1 MRRAADRVPAV
12 LVVAILAGLA
22 CRTAPPAAPSLG
34 PLQLEEARAELVRP
48 LPGDMAALYKLRVPK
63 AGSLRLSV
71 LSLDGAIRMSASEP
85 FGSTLAIAA
94 STPDGR
100 HWLLDLREGCRLDG
114 VEASSGLGLPGLPLD
129 RAARLLAGRLPTVAG
144 DAVEAGGNGS
154 LVVSGD
160 GWRAR
165 VGVVPDPWR
174 VVTVDDA
181 RPAAGGFSWRVT
193 VSGHTLSLPRELR
206 VDRADGGWA
215 ELELV
220 GLEWNTVDDLPGL
233 PDLPP
238 CRP

>member
-1 MRRAADRVPAV
+1 MRRAAGRAAAA
-12 LVVAILAGLA
+12 LVAASLAGLG
-22 CRTAPPAAPSLG
+22 CRSAPPAAPSLA
-34 PLQLEEARAELVRP
+34 PSQLEEARAALVRP
-48 LPGDMAALYKLRVPK
+48 LPGDMAALYTLRVPK

-71 LSLDGAIRMSASEP
+71 LSLGGAVRMSASEP

-100 HWLLDLREGCRLDG
+100 RWLLDLREGCRLDG

-129 RAARLLAGRLPTVAG
+129 RAARLLAGRLPTAAG
-144 DAVEAGGNGS
+144 DAVEPGGNGD

-165 VGVVPDPWR
+165 VGVAPDPWR
-174 VVTVDDA
+174 VVTVADA
-181 RPAAGGFSWRVT
+181 RPAAGGPSWRVS
-193 VSGHTLSLPRELR
+193 VSDHTLSLPREIR
-206 VDRADGGWA
+206 VDRADGDWA

-220 GLEWNTVDDLPGL
+220 GLEWNTVDALPAL